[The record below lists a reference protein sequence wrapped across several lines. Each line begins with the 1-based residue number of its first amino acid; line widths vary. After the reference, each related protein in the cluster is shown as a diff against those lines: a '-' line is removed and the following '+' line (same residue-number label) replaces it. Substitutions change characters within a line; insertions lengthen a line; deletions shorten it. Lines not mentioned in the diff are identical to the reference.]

1 MSNNMELNP
10 QEIEALIETLELDL
24 NSEKLDSYHRM
35 IYQNILAKLKI
46 YEEFK

>member
-1 MSNNMELNP
+1 MNLTQ
-10 QEIEALIETLELDL
+10 QEIEALIETLELDI

-35 IYQNILAKLKI
+35 IYQNILAKLKK